1 VKRRLPMAVDDG
13 TKAIRGDRR
22 TPDLSEFPDLVVIYL
37 GMKVREPRG
46 IKTLLSFGPKINRAV
61 AQKPDGLL
69 LHENILFSLFPPHFG
84 MREYWRDFESL
95 ERWSRSGVHKE
106 WWQQFLRDP
115 AGTGFWHE
123 LYVRNA
129 EIEGTFISIDQ
140 TGLSRFAPTVPSRGT
155 MFSARRRLRREG
167 REAPPVYTEEELYGA

>member
-1 VKRRLPMAVDDG
+1 MVAGQKDKGR
-13 TKAIRGDRR
+13 RGDRR

-37 GMKVREPRG
+37 GMKVKAFRG
-46 IKTLLSFGPKINRAV
+46 LRTLLSFGPKISRAV
-61 AQKPDGLL
+61 VQNPDGLL
-69 LHENILFSLFPPHFG
+69 LHENLLFSLYPLHVG

-95 ERWSRSGVHKE
+95 ERWARSGVHKD

-129 EIEGTFISIDQ
+129 EIEGTFIDIEQ
-140 TGLSRFAPTVPSRGT
+140 TGLARFAPVVPSRGT
-155 MFSARRRLRREG
+155 MFSARRRLRRGGQESG
-167 REAPPVYTEEELYGA
+167 PPVYTEEELYGPS